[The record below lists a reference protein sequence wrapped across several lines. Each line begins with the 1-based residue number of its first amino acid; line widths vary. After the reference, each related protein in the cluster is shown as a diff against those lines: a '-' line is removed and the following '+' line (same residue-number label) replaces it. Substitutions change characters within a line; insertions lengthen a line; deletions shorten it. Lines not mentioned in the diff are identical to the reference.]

1 MQLNQSIV
9 LCGFMA
15 VGKTS
20 VGHLL
25 SETLNVPF
33 IDTDAYLVA
42 KTKMSI
48 PEIFQKGGEGYF
60 RDLEHE
66 VTKEVVL
73 LPPSIV
79 STGGGMLTFDRNGEI
94 LKDRSTIVCITR
106 DFDAIYATLKSD
118 ANRPLVHQKTK
129 EEIQAMY
136 LARISKYKKYANF
149 FVSNNSTV
157 LECVQKIIDLI
168 SL

>member
-33 IDTDAYLVA
+33 IDTDAYLVV

-48 PEIFQKGGEGYF
+48 PEIFQKGEK
-60 RDLEHE
+60 
-66 VTKEVVL
+66 VT
-73 LPPSIV
+73 
-79 STGGGMLTFDRNGEI
+79 FEI
-94 LKDRSTIVCITR
+94 
-106 DFDAIYATLKSD
+106 
-118 ANRPLVHQKTK
+118 
-129 EEIQAMY
+129 
-136 LARISKYKKYANF
+136 
-149 FVSNNSTV
+149 
-157 LECVQKIIDLI
+157 
-168 SL
+168 

>member
-33 IDTDAYLVA
+33 IDTDAYLMV

-66 VTKEVVL
+66 VAKEVVL

-79 STGGGMLTFDRNGEI
+79 STGG
-94 LKDRSTIVCITR
+94 
-106 DFDAIYATLKSD
+106 
-118 ANRPLVHQKTK
+118 
-129 EEIQAMY
+129 
-136 LARISKYKKYANF
+136 
-149 FVSNNSTV
+149 
-157 LECVQKIIDLI
+157 
-168 SL
+168 

>member
-20 VGHLL
+20 VGQLL

-33 IDTDAYLVA
+33 IDTDAYLVV

-48 PEIFQKGGEGYF
+48 PEIFQKGGEGC
-60 RDLEHE
+60 
-66 VTKEVVL
+66 
-73 LPPSIV
+73 
-79 STGGGMLTFDRNGEI
+79 GMLTFDRNGEI
-94 LKDRSTIVCITR
+94 LKDHSTIVCITR

-118 ANRPLVHQKTK
+118 TNRPLVHQKTK